1 MNDLFKKLN
10 TLVKASLNDAL
21 GDSRSSGERRRL
33 SPERLGKDIDR
44 EVAMLRQKIN
54 DALAYEDELMARVNT
69 LQAEVAKWDEQADQ
83 AVASGDDAGARY
95 AIDQMNRAQQRQ
107 AMAESDLNEHRL
119 VTQELISRVNTLDAA
134 VADARRA
141 QADDKTDA
149 RESSEIG
156 QPAHMLS
163 DVLRDAREKISQMGE
178 MVSAKA
184 EVPAPSPAAEPQP
197 DKQAVEDDL
206 EARRQ
211 RLSKK

>member
-10 TLVKASLNDAL
+10 TLVKASLNDVL
-21 GDSRSSGERRRL
+21 GDERSPAERRRL
-33 SPERLGKDIDR
+33 APERLGKDIDR

-54 DALAYEDELMARVNT
+54 DALKFEDELVARVNT
-69 LQAEVAKWDEQADQ
+69 LQAEVAKWDGQADQ
-83 AVASGDDAGARY
+83 AVASGDESGARY

-107 AMAESDLNEHRL
+107 AMAESDLREHRL

-141 QADDKTDA
+141 QPDHQPDA
-149 RESSEIG
+149 RESSESL
-156 QPAHMLS
+156 QPVNLLS

-178 MVSAKA
+178 LVSAKEEVLNPPPA
-184 EVPAPSPAAEPQP
+184 ETQP
-197 DKQAVEDDL
+197 DEQAVEDDL